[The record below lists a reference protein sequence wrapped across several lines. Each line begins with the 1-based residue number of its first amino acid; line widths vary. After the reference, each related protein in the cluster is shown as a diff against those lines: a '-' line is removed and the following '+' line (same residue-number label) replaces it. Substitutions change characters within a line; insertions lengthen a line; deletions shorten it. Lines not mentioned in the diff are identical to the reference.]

1 MSPARLLQI
10 AAPLLLLCGCA
21 HTVEYDLEPTDRVMG
36 RRINKVVEVK
46 KFADKIP
53 KRTADTIKLN
63 GETWRTNPQRGY
75 TAADLAYSVSGMYSK
90 HLEQSGLFRNVIYKG
105 NDEGLPTS
113 PAEAQLMLT
122 GTITEYSVRGRV
134 NPGAE
139 MKSTVGKFFGLTG
152 RVASVIAN
160 LDEETVIL
168 VKITLKDVTLRET
181 KTGRVLWKDSIT
193 VTKRYDADYEEAGAR
208 AVYDNADD
216 CLKEA
221 IAELIQRMNRR
232 LEKKPAAVKRAKT
245 GKKRR

>member
-1 MSPARLLQI
+1 MSPAWLLAI
-10 AAPLLLLCGCA
+10 AASLLLLSGCA
-21 HTVEYDLEPTDRVMG
+21 HTVEYELEPTDRVMG

-46 KFADKIP
+46 KFTDNIP
-53 KRTADTIKLN
+53 KRTADTVKIG

-75 TAADLAYSVSGMYSK
+75 TAADVAYSVSGMYAR

-105 NDEGLPTS
+105 NHEGPATS
-113 PAEAQLMLT
+113 PAEAQLQLS

-139 MKSTVGKFFGLTG
+139 LKSTVGGFFGLTG
-152 RVASVIAN
+152 RVAAAVAN
-160 LDEETVIL
+160 LDEETVIM

-193 VTKRYDADYEEAGAR
+193 MTRRYDADFEEAGAR

-221 IAELIQRMNRR
+221 VAELIVRMSRH
-232 LEKKPAAVKRAKT
+232 LEKKTAAAKKAKRKW
-245 GKKRR
+245 K